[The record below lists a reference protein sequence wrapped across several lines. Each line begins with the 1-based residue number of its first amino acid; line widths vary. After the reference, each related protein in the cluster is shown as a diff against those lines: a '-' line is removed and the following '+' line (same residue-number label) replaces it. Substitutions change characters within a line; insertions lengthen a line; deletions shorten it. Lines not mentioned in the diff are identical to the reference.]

1 MNEVF
6 LILLGAAILFASN
19 RVRPDVVAL
28 LTVLALML
36 TEVLTPREA
45 LAGFGDPVIIVIAGL
60 LVVGEA
66 LTRTGV
72 AQAISRWIMR
82 FAGSNETRILILLM
96 ASAGLLGA
104 VMSSTAV
111 VAIFIPVALAI
122 GRKSGVAPSRLL
134 IPLSYAALIS
144 GMLTLIAT
152 TPNLV
157 ASSELDKAGF
167 EPFNFFD
174 FTPLGLTVLVLG
186 IAYIVLF
193 GRRFLPG
200 QERTPVE
207 TVRQGMRELL
217 AEFDIPGQANRL
229 RISPLSP
236 LVGRT
241 LVDSEIGTRYDDAWV
256 VLLEREERLGRVT
269 KASPSGDL
277 TLRAGDV
284 LVVGGAQESIDQ
296 LVNETELE
304 RLPLEDRHRRRWLR
318 DVGLAIVLVH
328 PESRMLGKSLKK
340 GRFRSRYSL
349 NVLAV
354 RRKGKILDSFLDKS
368 LQVGDELLLLG
379 SWDLIG
385 RLQRF
390 GHDFVLL
397 ALPAE
402 LQEMAPA
409 RRLAPVALLILIG
422 MVLLTALKIVPIVV
436 AVMLAALAV
445 VATRTLTMEDAYR
458 SIHLSSLVLV
468 AGMLPVAD
476 ALQKTGG
483 VDLVVGG
490 LVSGLGDSGPYL
502 MLSALFWMTAGLGV
516 FLSNTATAVLMA
528 PIAIGAAQAVGVSP
542 YAFVMTIAIAAS
554 AVFMSP
560 FSTPVVT
567 LVVAPGGYRFS
578 DFLKVGTPL
587 VILTWLVALLLIPL
601 LFPF

>member
-134 IPLSYAALIS
+134 IPLSYASLIS

-217 AEFDIPGQANRL
+217 AEFDIPGQADRL

-241 LVDSEIGTRYDDAWV
+241 LVDSEIGTRYDAWI

-422 MVLLTALKIVPIVV
+422 MVLLTAFKIVPIVV

>member
-134 IPLSYAALIS
+134 IPLSYASLIS

-217 AEFDIPGQANRL
+217 AEFDIPGQADRL

-241 LVDSEIGTRYDDAWV
+241 LVDSEIGTRYDAWI

-601 LFPF
+601 LFPL

>member
-134 IPLSYAALIS
+134 IPLSYASLIS

-217 AEFDIPGQANRL
+217 AEFDIPGQADRL

-241 LVDSEIGTRYDDAWV
+241 LVDSEIGTRYDAWI

-422 MVLLTALKIVPIVV
+422 MVLLTALEIVPIVV

-601 LFPF
+601 LFPL

>member
-134 IPLSYAALIS
+134 IPLSYASLIS

-217 AEFDIPGQANRL
+217 ADFDIPGQANRL

-241 LVDSEIGTRYDDAWV
+241 LVDSEIGTRYDAWII
-256 VLLEREERLGRVT
+256 LLEREERLGRVT

-354 RRKGKILDSFLDKS
+354 RRKGKVLDSFLDKS

>member
-36 TEVLTPREA
+36 TGVLTPREA

-134 IPLSYAALIS
+134 IPLSYASLIS

-217 AEFDIPGQANRL
+217 ADFDIPGQANRL

-241 LVDSEIGTRYDDAWV
+241 LVDSEIGTRYDAWII
-256 VLLEREERLGRVT
+256 LLEREERLGRVT

-354 RRKGKILDSFLDKS
+354 RRKGKVLDSFLDKS

>member
-1 MNEVF
+1 MTETF
-6 LILLGAAILFASN
+6 LILLVAALLFASN
-19 RVRPDVVAL
+19 RVRPDLVAL

-45 LAGFGDPVIIVIAGL
+45 LAGFGDPVILVVAGL
-60 LVVGEA
+60 LIVGEA

-82 FAGSNETRILILLM
+82 IAGHNETRILILLM
-96 ASAGLLGA
+96 ASAGILGS

-122 GRKSGVAPSRLL
+122 GRKSGISASRLL
-134 IPLSYAALIS
+134 MPLSFAALIS
-144 GMLTLIAT
+144 GMITLIGT

-157 ASSELDKAGF
+157 AASELDRSGF
-167 EPFNFFD
+167 DSFNFFD
-174 FTPLGLTVLVLG
+174 FTPIGITVLALG
-186 IAYIVLF
+186 IAYMVLW
-193 GRRFLPG
+193 GRRLLPG
-200 QERTPVE
+200 EDRAPVD
-207 TVRQGMRELL
+207 TLRQGLRELA
-217 AEFDIPGQANRL
+217 AEFEVLGQGNRL
-229 RISPLSP
+229 RVNPRSP

-241 LVDSEIGTRYDDAWV
+241 LVDSDIGTRYGSWIV
-256 VLLEREERLGRVT
+256 MLEREERLGRVT

-284 LVVGGAQESIDQ
+284 LVMGGDEDSTER
-296 LVNETELE
+296 LVEENQLE
-304 RLPLEDRHRRRWLR
+304 RLPLDERHRLSWLR
-318 DVGLAIVLVH
+318 DVGLAVVLIH

-354 RRKGKILDSFLDKS
+354 RRRGKLLERFLDKP
-368 LQVGDELLLLG
+368 LHVGDELLVLG
-379 SWDLIG
+379 AWDVIG

-397 ALPAE
+397 ALPSE
-402 LQEMAPA
+402 LQESAPA
-409 RRLAPVALLILIG
+409 RRMAPVALLILLG
-422 MVLLTALKIVPIVV
+422 MVLLSALEIVPIVV
-436 AVMLAALAV
+436 AVLLAAVAV
-445 VATRTLTMEDAYR
+445 VFTRTLTMEDAYR
-458 SIHLSSLVLV
+458 SIHWSSLVLV

-483 VDLVVGG
+483 VDLIVGY
-490 LVSGLGDSGPYL
+490 LDTGLGDTGPYL
-502 MLSALFWMTAGLGV
+502 MLTALFWLTAGLGL

-528 PIAIGAAQAVGVSP
+528 PIAIGAAQTMGVSP
-542 YAFVMTIAIAAS
+542 QTYVMTISIAAS

-560 FSTPVVT
+560 ISTPVVT

-578 DFLKVGTPL
+578 DFVKVGSPMVL
-587 VILTWLVALLLIPL
+587 LTWLVAVVLIPL

>member
-1 MNEVF
+1 
-6 LILLGAAILFASN
+6 
-19 RVRPDVVAL
+19 
-28 LTVLALML
+28 
-36 TEVLTPREA
+36 
-45 LAGFGDPVIIVIAGL
+45 
-60 LVVGEA
+60 
-66 LTRTGV
+66 
-72 AQAISRWIMR
+72 
-82 FAGSNETRILILLM
+82 
-96 ASAGLLGA
+96 
-104 VMSSTAV
+104 
-111 VAIFIPVALAI
+111 
-122 GRKSGVAPSRLL
+122 
-134 IPLSYAALIS
+134 
-144 GMLTLIAT
+144 
-152 TPNLV
+152 
-157 ASSELDKAGF
+157 
-167 EPFNFFD
+167 
-174 FTPLGLTVLVLG
+174 
-186 IAYIVLF
+186 
-193 GRRFLPG
+193 
-200 QERTPVE
+200 
-207 TVRQGMRELL
+207 
-217 AEFDIPGQANRL
+217 
-229 RISPLSP
+229 
-236 LVGRT
+236 
-241 LVDSEIGTRYDDAWV
+241 
-256 VLLEREERLGRVT
+256 
-269 KASPSGDL
+269 
-277 TLRAGDV
+277 
-284 LVVGGAQESIDQ
+284 
-296 LVNETELE
+296 
-304 RLPLEDRHRRRWLR
+304 
-318 DVGLAIVLVH
+318 
-328 PESRMLGKSLKK
+328 
-340 GRFRSRYSL
+340 
-349 NVLAV
+349 
-354 RRKGKILDSFLDKS
+354 
-368 LQVGDELLLLG
+368 LLLG

-422 MVLLTALKIVPIVV
+422 MVLLTALEIVPIVV

-528 PIAIGAAQAVGVSP
+528 PIAIGAAQAVEVSP

-587 VILTWLVALLLIPL
+587 VIVAWLVALLLIPL

>member
-1 MNEVF
+1 
-6 LILLGAAILFASN
+6 
-19 RVRPDVVAL
+19 VRPDVVAL

-36 TEVLTPREA
+36 TGVLTPREA
-45 LAGFGDPVIIVIAGL
+45 LAGFGDPVIMVIAGL

-111 VAIFIPVALAI
+111 VAIFIPVALAN

-134 IPLSYAALIS
+134 IPLSYASLIS
-144 GMLTLIAT
+144 GMLTLTAT

-157 ASSELDKAGF
+157 ASSELEKAGF
-167 EPFNFFD
+167 EQFNFFD
-174 FTPLGLTVLVLG
+174 FTPVGLTVLVLG
-186 IAYIVLF
+186 IAYIALF

-217 AEFDIPGQANRL
+217 AEFDIPGKADRL

-241 LVDSEIGTRYDDAWV
+241 LVESEIGARCDTWV

-277 TLRAGDV
+277 TLRVGDV
-284 LVVGGAQESIDQ
+284 LVLGGGEETINR
-296 LVNETELE
+296 LVDENELK
-304 RLPLEDRHRRRWLR
+304 RLPLEDRHRRRWLK
-318 DVGLAIVLVH
+318 DVGLALVLVH
-328 PESRMLGKSLKK
+328 PESRMLGKSLKGGK
-340 GRFRSRYSL
+340 FRSRYSL

-354 RRKGKILDSFLDKS
+354 RRKGKLMERFLDKS
-368 LQVGDELLLLG
+368 LQVGDELLVLG

-402 LQEMAPA
+402 LLEMAPA

-422 MVLLTALKIVPIVV
+422 MALLTALEIVPIVV
-436 AVMLAALAV
+436 AVLLAALAV

-490 LVSGLGDSGPYL
+490 LVSGLGDSGPHL

-516 FLSNTATAVLMA
+516 FPSNTATAVLMA
-528 PIAIGAAQAVGVSP
+528 PIAIGAAQAMGASP

-587 VILTWLVALLLIPL
+587 VILTWHVALLLIPL
-601 LFPF
+601 LFPS

>member
-19 RVRPDVVAL
+19 RVRPDVVAF

-36 TEVLTPREA
+36 TGVLTPREA

-96 ASAGLLGA
+96 TSAGLLGA

-134 IPLSYAALIS
+134 IPLSYASLIS

-167 EPFNFFD
+167 ETFNFFD
-174 FTPLGLTVLVLG
+174 FTPIGLTVLVLG

-217 AEFDIPGQANRL
+217 ADFDIPGQADRL

-241 LVDSEIGTRYDDAWV
+241 LVDSEIGTRYDAWI

-284 LVVGGAQESIDQ
+284 LVVGGAPESIDQ

-349 NVLAV
+349 NVLAI
-354 RRKGKILDSFLDKS
+354 RRKGKLLDSFLDK
-368 LQVGDELLLLG
+368 
-379 SWDLIG
+379 
-385 RLQRF
+385 
-390 GHDFVLL
+390 
-397 ALPAE
+397 
-402 LQEMAPA
+402 
-409 RRLAPVALLILIG
+409 
-422 MVLLTALKIVPIVV
+422 
-436 AVMLAALAV
+436 
-445 VATRTLTMEDAYR
+445 
-458 SIHLSSLVLV
+458 
-468 AGMLPVAD
+468 
-476 ALQKTGG
+476 
-483 VDLVVGG
+483 
-490 LVSGLGDSGPYL
+490 
-502 MLSALFWMTAGLGV
+502 
-516 FLSNTATAVLMA
+516 
-528 PIAIGAAQAVGVSP
+528 
-542 YAFVMTIAIAAS
+542 
-554 AVFMSP
+554 
-560 FSTPVVT
+560 
-567 LVVAPGGYRFS
+567 
-578 DFLKVGTPL
+578 
-587 VILTWLVALLLIPL
+587 
-601 LFPF
+601 

>member
-36 TEVLTPREA
+36 TGVLTPREA

-96 ASAGLLGA
+96 AAAGLLGA

-134 IPLSYAALIS
+134 IPLSYASLIS

-167 EPFNFFD
+167 EPFKFFD
-174 FTPLGLTVLVLG
+174 FTPIGLTVLVLG
-186 IAYIVLF
+186 IAYIALF

-217 AEFDIPGQANRL
+217 AEFDIPGQADRL

-241 LVDSEIGTRYDDAWV
+241 LVDSEIGTRYDAWV

-284 LVVGGAQESIDQ
+284 LVVGGTQESIDK

-349 NVLAV
+349 NVLAI
-354 RRKGKILDSFLDKS
+354 RRKGKLLDSFLGKS

-422 MVLLTALKIVPIVV
+422 MVLLTALEIVPIVV

-528 PIAIGAAQAVGVSP
+528 PIAIGAAQAVEVSP

-587 VILTWLVALLLIPL
+587 VIVTWLVALLLIPL

>member
-134 IPLSYAALIS
+134 IPLSYASLIS

-217 AEFDIPGQANRL
+217 AEFDIPGQADRL

-241 LVDSEIGTRYDDAWV
+241 LVDSEIGTRYDAWI

-422 MVLLTALKIVPIVV
+422 MVLLTALEIVPIVV

>member
-19 RVRPDVVAL
+19 RVRPDVVAF

-36 TEVLTPREA
+36 TGVLTPREA

-96 ASAGLLGA
+96 TSAGLLGA

-134 IPLSYAALIS
+134 IPLSYASLIS

-167 EPFNFFD
+167 ETFNFFD
-174 FTPLGLTVLVLG
+174 FTPIGLTVLVLG

-217 AEFDIPGQANRL
+217 ADFDIPGQADRL

-241 LVDSEIGTRYDDAWV
+241 LVDSEIGTRYDAWI

-284 LVVGGAQESIDQ
+284 LVVGGAPESIDQ

-349 NVLAV
+349 NVLAI
-354 RRKGKILDSFLDKS
+354 RRKGKLLDSFLDKS

-422 MVLLTALKIVPIVV
+422 MVLLTALEIVPIVV

-587 VILTWLVALLLIPL
+587 VILTWLVALLLVPL

>member
-36 TEVLTPREA
+36 TGVLTPREA

-134 IPLSYAALIS
+134 IPLSYASLIS

-217 AEFDIPGQANRL
+217 ADFDIPGQANRL

-241 LVDSEIGTRYDDAWV
+241 LVDSEIGTRYDAWII
-256 VLLEREERLGRVT
+256 LLEREERLGRVT

-354 RRKGKILDSFLDKS
+354 RRKGKVLDSFLDKS

-422 MVLLTALKIVPIVV
+422 MVLLTALEIVPIVV

>member
-36 TEVLTPREA
+36 TGVLTPREA

-134 IPLSYAALIS
+134 IPLSYASLIS

-217 AEFDIPGQANRL
+217 AEFDIPGQADRL

-241 LVDSEIGTRYDDAWV
+241 LVDSEIGTRYDAWII
-256 VLLEREERLGRVT
+256 LLEREERLGRVT

>member
-19 RVRPDVVAL
+19 QVRPDVVAL

-134 IPLSYAALIS
+134 IPLSYASLIS

-167 EPFNFFD
+167 EPFNFID

-217 AEFDIPGQANRL
+217 AEFDIPGQADRL

-241 LVDSEIGTRYDDAWV
+241 LVDSEIGTRYDAWI

-304 RLPLEDRHRRRWLR
+304 RLPLEGRHRRRWLR

-601 LFPF
+601 LFPL